1 MIDQHLLTRD
11 VRALALNWLREGLP
25 APLAGALALGLPE
38 WDARL
43 DCWRVAL
50 VPAGQPRQPVGEL
63 QVDRDGAVIRAPE
76 PALIAERLKALAPG
90 KPTRVVARKAE
101 RSKAVAPGK
110 PTRVV
115 ARKAERSKA
124 VAPGKPT
131 RVVARKAE
139 RSKAVAP
146 GKPTRVVA
154 RKAER
159 LRAVAPGKPARRV
172 VRKADIAFPP
182 VPNKVVLGDCRAVL
196 PEFPPD
202 SVQLVFTSP
211 PYFNAKP
218 ECAEYVDYSSYL
230 DFLEQAFASCHTV
243 LAEGRFLV
251 VNVSPVLV
259 RRTSRSTASK
269 RLPIPFDLHPILDR
283 IGFEF
288 IDDIIWRKPEGAGW
302 HLGRGRRFAA
312 DRQPLQYK
320 PVTVTE
326 YLLVYRKKTDRLI
339 DWNLRNHP
347 DRTALE
353 RSLIR
358 GEYDKTNVWDLTP
371 ASHAGHPAVFPEELV
386 SRVIRYYSIEG
397 DSVLDPFAGVGT
409 AGRVAASM
417 GRRFVLVEKRRD
429 YFEVMQREL
438 GKLPN
443 TGPVDFDD
451 LQYRWSADDAELVRP

>member
-11 VRALALNWLREGLP
+11 VRALALAWLREGLP

-63 QVDRDGAVIRAPE
+63 QVDRDGAVIRSPE
-76 PALIAERLKALAPG
+76 PSLVAERL
-90 KPTRVVARKAE
+90 
-101 RSKAVAPGK
+101 KAVAPGK
-110 PTRVV
+110 PAHHT
-115 ARKAERSKA
+115 A
-124 VAPGKPT
+124 
-131 RVVARKAE
+131 
-139 RSKAVAP
+139 
-146 GKPTRVVA
+146 
-154 RKAER
+154 
-159 LRAVAPGKPARRV
+159 
-172 VRKADIAFPP
+172 RKADIAFPP

-196 PEFPPD
+196 PEFPPG

-230 DFLEQAFASCHTV
+230 DFLEQAFAACHNV

-358 GEYDKTNVWDLTP
+358 GQYDKTNVWDLTP

-438 GKLPN
+438 GKLPD

-451 LQYRWSADDAELVRP
+451 LQYRWSADDAELV

>member
-11 VRALALNWLREGLP
+11 VRVLALNWLREGLP

-63 QVDRDGAVIRAPE
+63 QVDRDGAVTRAPE
-76 PALIAERLKALAPG
+76 PALVAERLK
-90 KPTRVVARKAE
+90 
-101 RSKAVAPGK
+101 
-110 PTRVV
+110 
-115 ARKAERSKA
+115 
-124 VAPGKPT
+124 
-131 RVVARKAE
+131 
-139 RSKAVAP
+139 
-146 GKPTRVVA
+146 
-154 RKAER
+154 
-159 LRAVAPGKPARRV
+159 AVAPGKPARAAA
-172 VRKADIAFPP
+172 RKADIAFPP
-182 VPNKVVLGDCRAVL
+182 VPNKVVLGDCRDVL

-218 ECAEYVDYSSYL
+218 ECAEYVDYPSYL
-230 DFLEQAFASCHTV
+230 DFLEQAFAACHSV

-438 GKLPN
+438 GKLPD

>member
-76 PALIAERLKALAPG
+76 PALVAERLKA
-90 KPTRVVARKAE
+90 VA
-101 RSKAVAPGK
+101 
-110 PTRVV
+110 T
-115 ARKAERSKA
+115 
-124 VAPGKPT
+124 
-131 RVVARKAE
+131 
-139 RSKAVAP
+139 
-146 GKPTRVVA
+146 
-154 RKAER
+154 
-159 LRAVAPGKPARRV
+159 GKPARATA
-172 VRKADIAFPP
+172 RKADIAFPP

-196 PEFPPD
+196 PEFPPG

-218 ECAEYVDYSSYL
+218 ECAEYVDYPSYL
-230 DFLEQAFASCHTV
+230 DFLEQAFAACHNV

-353 RSLIR
+353 RSLIL

-438 GKLPN
+438 EKLPD

-451 LQYRWSADDAELVRP
+451 LQYWWSADDAELV

>member
-63 QVDRDGAVIRAPE
+63 QVDRDGAVTRAPE
-76 PALIAERLKALAPG
+76 PSLVAERLK
-90 KPTRVVARKAE
+90 
-101 RSKAVAPGK
+101 
-110 PTRVV
+110 
-115 ARKAERSKA
+115 
-124 VAPGKPT
+124 
-131 RVVARKAE
+131 
-139 RSKAVAP
+139 
-146 GKPTRVVA
+146 
-154 RKAER
+154 
-159 LRAVAPGKPARRV
+159 AVAPGKPARAA

-230 DFLEQAFASCHTV
+230 DFLEQAFAACHNV

-417 GRRFVLVEKRRD
+417 GRRFVLIEKRRD

-451 LQYRWSADDAELVRP
+451 LQYRWSADDAELV